1 MATDVNQIINT
12 PHPTASIG
20 LGGMR
25 QRRISLPSLRLR
37 TSERKLLLWVAD
49 ALAIN
54 GALLL
59 ALLLRTE
66 FIASVRDVLALGK
79 WFVTLSLV
87 WLACALFFG
96 CYSLARATSTF
107 HSVRSS
113 GLAALVTT
121 LVYILVPWFTPPLHS
136 RSLIL
141 IFGALGVGSIVA
153 WRVTYAQLFV
163 QPRFEQRA
171 LVVGAGRAGQRL
183 IAALR
188 TASTEDNPFRCA
200 GYRLIGFVDDNPDY
214 VGTEVEGVP
223 VLGGGETL
231 VSLAQEL
238 KVDMVILAITHHH
251 AITDDLF
258 DALLRCR
265 ELGLQVTT
273 MSVLYERLLGRVPVE
288 HVGRDLYMVVPR
300 EETAAERLYRVA
312 KRGLDILS
320 ALVGLPVL
328 GLLLPLV
335 ALGNALT
342 SPGPLFFRQRRV
354 GKGGRSFDMFKL
366 RSMVPGAEQ
375 GTGAVWACR
384 DDDRI
389 TLLGRILRRA
399 RLDELPQFINILRG
413 EMSLIGPRPERPEFV
428 DILAQDIP
436 FYRARHAV
444 KPGLTGWAQVR
455 YGYCNSS
462 EDAKVK
468 LEHDLYYIKHADP
481 FLDLS
486 ILLQTIPATL
496 RLEGC

>member
-1 MATDVNQIINT
+1 MATDVNPIINAT
-12 PHPTASIG
+12 QPATSIG

-37 TSERKLLLWVAD
+37 ASERKLLLWVAD

-79 WFVTLSLV
+79 WFVTLTLV
-87 WLACALFFG
+87 WLACALFFN
-96 CYSLARATSTF
+96 CHDLARATSTF

-113 GLAALVTT
+113 GLAALITA
-121 LVYILVPWFTPPLHS
+121 LVYTSIPWFTLPLHPH
-136 RSLIL
+136 SLIL
-141 IFGALGVGSIVA
+141 IFGALALGSVVA

-171 LVVGAGRAGQRL
+171 LVVGAGWAGRRL
-183 IAALR
+183 AALLK
-188 TASTEDNPFRCA
+188 TASAGDNPFRYA

-238 KVDMVILAITHHH
+238 KVDEVILAITHRH

-258 DALLRCR
+258 NALLRCR
-265 ELGLQVTT
+265 ELGLQVTN
-273 MSVLYERLLGRVPVE
+273 MSVLYERLLRRVPVE
-288 HVGRDLYMVVPR
+288 LVGRDLHMVVPM
-300 EETAAERLYRVA
+300 EETAAKRLYRVA
-312 KRGLDILS
+312 KHGLDILS

-328 GLLLPLV
+328 GILLPLI

-342 SPGPLFFRQRRV
+342 SPGPLFYRQRRV
-354 GKGGRSFDMFKL
+354 GKGGRCFEMFKL
-366 RSMVPGAEQ
+366 RSMVPDAEQ
-375 GTGAVWACR
+375 GTGAVWAYR

-389 TLLGRILRRA
+389 TPLGRILRRT
-399 RLDELPQFINILRG
+399 RLDELPQFINVLRG

-428 DILAQDIP
+428 GILAQDIP
-436 FYRARHAV
+436 FYRTRHAV

-455 YGYCNSS
+455 YGYGNSS
-462 EDAKVK
+462 EDTKVK
-468 LEHDLYYIKHADP
+468 LEYDLYYIKHADP

-486 ILLQTIPATL
+486 ILLQTIPVTL

>member
-1 MATDVNQIINT
+1 
-12 PHPTASIG
+12 
-20 LGGMR
+20 L
-25 QRRISLPSLRLR
+25 
-37 TSERKLLLWVAD
+37 
-49 ALAIN
+49 
-54 GALLL
+54 
-59 ALLLRTE
+59 
-66 FIASVRDVLALGK
+66 
-79 WFVTLSLV
+79 
-87 WLACALFFG
+87 
-96 CYSLARATSTF
+96 
-107 HSVRSS
+107 
-113 GLAALVTT
+113 
-121 LVYILVPWFTPPLHS
+121 
-136 RSLIL
+136 
-141 IFGALGVGSIVA
+141 
-153 WRVTYAQLFV
+153 
-163 QPRFEQRA
+163 
-171 LVVGAGRAGQRL
+171 
-183 IAALR
+183 
-188 TASTEDNPFRCA
+188 
-200 GYRLIGFVDDNPDY
+200 
-214 VGTEVEGVP
+214 
-223 VLGGGETL
+223 
-231 VSLAQEL
+231 
-238 KVDMVILAITHHH
+238 VILAITHHH